1 MDWDSS
7 NLPSTW
13 EKFERHIKLIF
24 SGPLK
29 EKSEEEQI
37 SFLLIWVGEKGQD
50 ISQAWAMTE
59 EEKTQL
65 KTYFDKFQK
74 HVKPKLNPVFAR
86 YQFYKEDQNDE
97 NIEQFITRLKLKI
110 TDCRFPAIVKD
121 EMI

>member
-1 MDWDSS
+1 MALSGITPPVMNWDSS

-65 KTYFDKFQK
+65 KT
-74 HVKPKLNPVFAR
+74 
-86 YQFYKEDQNDE
+86 
-97 NIEQFITRLKLKI
+97 
-110 TDCRFPAIVKD
+110 
-121 EMI
+121 